1 MSNINWGQIINN
13 FGSTI
18 NSTTVNPAQKNNN
31 SIEVGPQLYNPPQVH
46 QAKQQPILP
55 QTTEQLAK
63 TTAELALLNQ
73 QQNINM
79 LKDLLKLPKNFEQ
92 LLNQIATT
100 PDKATQKTALL
111 LITSTLNTAEL
122 SALLQSSSKD
132 AMSNLYKML
141 AQFNQVG
148 MTVKDEQTTEL
159 SKLISFVAASATSD
173 VQSVRTAMLMYLPW
187 LPLTDPNAFK
197 LEIGNKGGEEEKEI
211 DDYITIMIQTEN
223 YGNLQADIYRTKEDG
238 LLIQVTSSETFPQK
252 DFIQLMNE
260 ESKKYS
266 VDINLDMAQKAAF
279 NKDKNEKTETEV
291 FINVISGINPFLLL
305 ISNSVIRTI
314 HIIDEKENLRE
325 QRKEKVNGES

>member
-13 FGSTI
+13 FAS
-18 NSTTVNPAQKNNN
+18 AMNNN
-31 SIEVGPQLYNPPQVH
+31 VANFAAKNSNILGAGPQMYNPPQPT
-46 QAKQQPILP
+46 QTQQQPVLP

-73 QQNINM
+73 QQNVNM

-92 LLNQIATT
+92 LLNQITTT

-148 MTVKDEQTTEL
+148 MTVKDEQTAEL

-197 LEIGNKGGEEEKEI
+197 LEIGNKGGEEEKEV

-252 DFIQLMNE
+252 DFIALMSE

-266 VDINLDMAQKAAF
+266 VDINLDMTQKAAF
-279 NKDKNEKTETEV
+279 NKDKNEKKQTEV
-291 FINVISGINPFLLL
+291 FINVSSGINPFLLL

-325 QRKEKVNGES
+325 QRKEKINGES